1 MFSINQALFSGGR
14 KKFNDLISAPS
25 PESEKPFDPGKA
37 AGAPCPTE
45 IKSVTNLDDFF
56 PNIYV

>member
-37 AGAPCPTE
+37 AGAPLSHGNKVSNQP
-45 IKSVTNLDDFF
+45 
-56 PNIYV
+56 